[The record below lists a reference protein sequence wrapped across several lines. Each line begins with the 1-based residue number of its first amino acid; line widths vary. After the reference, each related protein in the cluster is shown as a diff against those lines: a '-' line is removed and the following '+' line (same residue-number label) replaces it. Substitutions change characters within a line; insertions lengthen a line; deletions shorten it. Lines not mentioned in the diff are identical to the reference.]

1 MKVEPMAIDRT
12 VLLANS
18 GVAKSRMQIS
28 NCWFFIFEQDSDE
41 LTGRHVNQHLLS
53 RHAGNT

>member
-18 GVAKSRMQIS
+18 GEAKGRMQIS
-28 NCWFFIFEQDSDE
+28 DCWFFIFEQDSDDS
-41 LTGRHVNQHLLS
+41 TGRHVNQHLLS
-53 RHAGNT
+53 RRAENT